1 MRMLMGFPGFV
12 AIRCVTALAAV
23 LLHLSAYAISDIEML
38 EMMWNDEQQRQQQQ
52 FDAEQEA
59 FRQEAEA
66 AHRHEA
72 DLRSRLER
80 CGNCADRAQLVAEL
94 KQIAENRRRANIV
107 FCASF
112 DLLKPINPGIEGLS
126 RLLGIEQTCKA
137 AGLDRNSLEEA
148 ERSATVETLKKKAAS
163 GAAPDLHAVGAYYA
177 SVYSR
182 DDYACPWFLRA
193 ARLDHLPSVIRYTA
207 VCAGRNDASEE
218 SRSDVVG
225 FTTRCA
231 QRAVPH
237 CLAVLG
243 RFHTPTYRIAQNRRY
258 LPVDE
263 AKALAYFEQ
272 AAKLEP
278 KNDYYRKSADELKVK
293 LGLMVAPVEP
303 PKPLGLANAQL
314 KSGVYSVLG
323 NSGQYGGTCT
333 VRALGGDRYE
343 FKWAIEA
350 RRPSPGIPPSRTL
363 VTKVVGETVQ
373 IEMDGG
379 YVTYN
384 IQRNLKGNPDTL
396 INHTTRP
403 FETLK
408 WQSDG
413 TIAASSPSHS
423 NAPDSRVTPQT
434 KPRTSNALCER
445 LAMNVSFNETAAQRN
460 PRAYESRLAKSR
472 AKYEE
477 ACGTR

>member
-1 MRMLMGFPGFV
+1 MRMLMGFSGAV
-12 AIRCVTALAAV
+12 VMRCAAALAAV
-23 LLHLSAYAISDIEML
+23 VLHLPAHAMSDDDMME
-38 EMMWNDEQQRQQQQ
+38 MWNDEQQRQQQR

-59 FRQEAEA
+59 FREEAEA
-66 AHRHEA
+66 ARRHEA

-94 KQIAENRRRANIV
+94 AQIAENRRRANIV

-112 DLLKPINPGIEGLS
+112 DLLKPINPGLEGIS
-126 RLLGIEQTCKA
+126 RLLGVEQACKA
-137 AGLDRNSLEEA
+137 AGLDKNSLEEA
-148 ERSATVETLKKKAAS
+148 ERSATVEALKKQAAS

-177 SVYSR
+177 SVYGR

-193 ARLDHLPSVIRYTA
+193 ARLDHMPSVIRYTA

-218 SRSDVVG
+218 SRSEVVG

-278 KNDYYRKSADELKVK
+278 KNDYYRQSADELKVK
-293 LGLMVAPVEP
+293 LGSMAAPVEP
-303 PKPLGLANAQL
+303 AKPLGLANAQL

-323 NSGQYGGTCT
+323 NSGQYGGICT

-363 VTKVVGETVQ
+363 VAKVVGETVQ
-373 IEMDGG
+373 MEMDGG

-384 IQRNLKGNPDTL
+384 IERGLKGSPDMLMNYTS
-396 INHTTRP
+396 RP

-408 WQSDG
+408 WQGDG
-413 TIAASSPSHS
+413 PAAASSPASS
-423 NAPDSRVTPQT
+423 NAPDGRAALPAR
-434 KPRTSNALCER
+434 PGTSNPLCQR
-445 LAMNVSFNETAAQRN
+445 LARNVELNEAAAQRN

-472 AKYEE
+472 AKYEA
-477 ACGTR
+477 ACGNR